1 MTKVIEVENLSK
13 IYKGN
18 IKAVDNISFD
28 VNAGE
33 LFGFLGPNGAG
44 KTTTIKL
51 LTTLASITSGKATVL
66 GYDVTKHPNMV
77 RKSIGIVPQDLT
89 IDNELKG
96 IENVMLAAK
105 LYRVP
110 NQIAK
115 KRVKNLLELVGLNDA
130 ASRLVST
137 YSGGMR
143 KRLELIVGLVHEPKV
158 LFMDEPT
165 LGLDVNTRKIIWDY
179 IRKLN
184 IDKGVTIFMT
194 THYLEEADA
203 LCDVAAIIDR
213 GKIRA
218 QGSPQELKEIIG
230 GELLTIEL
238 TKDRDLQDFFSS
250 INGVKE
256 VKKSGSTY
264 GIKLGQ
270 AEDAIPVIIEGIY
283 GRGIKIKAL
292 SCSKPSLD
300 QVFLEVTGKEFREE
314 EFAAAALRRQDI
326 IARRG

>member
-18 IKAVDNISFD
+18 IKAVDDISFD

-300 QVFLEVTGKEFREE
+300 QVFLEVTGKEFREG
-314 EFAAAALRRQDI
+314 EFTAAALRRQDI

>member
-1 MTKVIEVENLSK
+1 MSKVIEVENLSK

-18 IKAVDNISFD
+18 IKAVDDISFD

-184 IDKGVTIFMT
+184 IDKRVTIFMT